1 MSETT
6 DGARRSPG
14 AYPRVTVLLAAYNEE
29 KYVQQAIEPLLAQQY
44 QGELEIILSDDRSPD
59 HTFEVMRRVASE
71 YRGPHTVV
79 LNQNPTNLGIL
90 GHFDY
95 VARKLVH
102 GDIIV
107 FHGGDDIARPGYIQ
121 TVADAFLEHPEC
133 VYASFAFTPIN
144 EVGEVIGPS
153 SAGLGTGIQRFTRS
167 DYFAGRFGWSG
178 GPASAFRRE
187 VISRFASPA
196 PNRGAYQESLI
207 LYRSLCLGEVCFF
220 KKDVIFY
227 RRHNRS
233 VSVSFKPQNRPELM
247 EGVYRQAHTDVDR
260 ALEEHLLSEEEA
272 ALFHRSVDREDH
284 FNRLRR
290 LYESRGFLGKQGV
303 LLRTLF
309 SSQINL
315 RQKLSFIWNRIP
327 GLAAVRSA
335 VRRAVRSAVSRAMHG
350 RK

>member
-29 KYVQQAIEPLLAQQY
+29 KYVQQAIEPLLAQRY
-44 QGELEIILSDDRSPD
+44 GGDLEIILSDDRSPD
-59 HTFEVMRRVASE
+59 QTFEVMRRAASE

-95 VARKLVH
+95 VTRNLAH

-121 TVADAFLEHPEC
+121 TVADAFLEYPEC
-133 VYASFAFTPIN
+133 VYASFAYTPIN
-144 EVGEVIGPS
+144 EAGEVIGPS
-153 SAGLGTGIQRFTRS
+153 SAGRGTEVRRFTRS

-187 VISRFASPA
+187 VISRFAPPA
-196 PNRGAYQESLI
+196 PNRGAYQEALVF
-207 LYRSLCLGEVCFF
+207 YRSLCLGEICFF
-220 KKDVIFY
+220 NKDVIFY
-227 RRHNRS
+227 RKHNRS
-233 VSVSFKPQNRPELM
+233 VSASLKPQNRPELM
-247 EGVYRQAHTDVDR
+247 AGVYQQIHTDVDR
-260 ALEEHLLSEEEA
+260 ALEERLVSEEDA
-272 ALFHRSVDREDH
+272 ALFHRSVDREDC
-284 FNRLRR
+284 FNHLRR
-290 LYESRGFLGKQGV
+290 AYESRGFLGKQGV
-303 LLRTLF
+303 LLRALF
-309 SSQINL
+309 SSGINL
-315 RQKLSFIWNRIP
+315 RQKLSFIRNRIP
-327 GLAAVRSA
+327 GMAAVRSA
-335 VRRAVRSAVSRAMHG
+335 LRRAVRG